1 MVKRHKVEEIAG
13 VIEFE
18 GRSSTDPVFVEW
30 MNSHKAQNRGKVR
43 VSQGSKGVRVM
54 FSKEADLAFWQSCS
68 EQAAKAASS
77 RKG

>member
-54 FSKEADLAFWQSCS
+54 FSKEADLAFWQARA
-68 EQAAKAASS
+68 EQADKATSTKRS
-77 RKG
+77 